1 MIGCQHLEDQN
12 ESYGQHFLIASK
24 CGIKLI
30 LLGTVCVIHAFL
42 PWVFQQ
48 TTTSGLKDIW
58 DSLQR
63 RKDFDQGW

>member
-12 ESYGQHFLIASK
+12 ESYRQHFLIASK

-30 LLGTVCVIHAFL
+30 LLGVVGVIHAFL